1 MLQLH
6 GTELAVFVLVLL
18 VYLAATTLA
27 VWQLLRKSR
36 RPHRL
41 ILPLVALG
49 ATLETVLLVFRAV
62 AMGAVPLTGL
72 FESMIVLTIALA
84 LLYLFLAAVI
94 EQVWFSSVMVWA
106 ISALFALA
114 GIVAEPA
121 AQPQQIAATPWAI
134 VHGIA
139 MILGGVSIMLAAAA
153 SGLYLLVAYKLKQKR
168 LTQVLGKM
176 PNIERLERT
185 IRQAL
190 LSAFIFITVG
200 IVGGVGLIYMHR
212 TSIIGWLA
220 DPKVLCILGTWL
232 LLAAVQVLHKLLL
245 LKGRTQA
252 YITLAA
258 FALVLF
264 AILGVA
270 ILGATRHKFKIQAPP
285 ATTAPD
291 GVPAR
296 QAAVDYRL
304 TTDD

>member
-6 GTELAVFVLVLL
+6 GTELLVFVLVSL
-18 VYLAATTLA
+18 VYLAATILA
-27 VWQLLRKSR
+27 VWQLLSQSRK
-36 RPHRL
+36 PHRF

-49 ATLETVLLVFRAV
+49 ATLETVLLVCRAV
-62 AMGAVPLTGL
+62 AIGAVPLTGL
-72 FESMIVLTIALA
+72 FESMIVLTIAFA
-84 LLYLFLAAVI
+84 LLYLFLTAAI
-94 EQVWFSSVMVWA
+94 EQVWFSSIMVCA
-106 ISALFALA
+106 IFALFALA

-121 AQPQQIAATPWAI
+121 AQPQRIAATPWAI

-139 MILGGVSIMLAAAA
+139 MVLGGASIVLAAAA
-153 SGLYLLVAYKLKQKR
+153 SGLYLWVGYNLKQKR

-185 IRQAL
+185 VRQAL
-190 LSAFIFITVG
+190 LSALVFITVG
-200 IVGGVGLIYMHR
+200 IVGGIGLIYMQR
-212 TSIIGWLA
+212 TSIIGWLT

-270 ILGATRHKFKIQAPP
+270 ILGATRHKFKVQTPQAT
-285 ATTAPD
+285 ATPD
-291 GVPAR
+291 SG
-296 QAAVDYRL
+296 RL
-304 TTDD
+304 SAID

>member
-6 GTELAVFVLVLL
+6 GTELLVFVLVLL

-27 VWQLLRKSR
+27 VWQLLSQGRKS
-36 RPHRL
+36 HRF

-62 AMGAVPLTGL
+62 AIGAVPLTGL
-72 FESMIVLTIALA
+72 FESMIVLTIAFA
-84 LLYLFLAAVI
+84 LLYLFLAAAI
-94 EQVWFSSVMVWA
+94 EQVWFSSVMVWV
-106 ISALFALA
+106 ISALFAVA

-121 AQPQQIAATPWAI
+121 AQPQRIAATPWAI

-139 MILGGVSIMLAAAA
+139 MVLGGASIMLVMAA
-153 SGLYLLVAYKLKQKR
+153 SGLYLLVGYNLKRKR

-190 LSAFIFITVG
+190 LAALVFITVG
-200 IVGGVGLIYMHR
+200 IIAGVGLIYMQR
-212 TSIIGWLA
+212 TSLIGWLT

-270 ILGATRHKFKIQAPP
+270 ILGATQHKFKIQTPQ
-285 ATTAPD
+285 ATAAPD
-291 GVPAR
+291 SG
-296 QAAVDYRL
+296 RL
-304 TTDD
+304 SAID